1 MKYIITS
8 SFKAML
14 AVIYLNAPVVADTS
28 LKTELAN
35 PALVKTERGDDLK
48 WNFSTIPRPS
58 RSDVGRMAR
67 ISIVGAEKELSCL
80 PPQALNNG
88 VLPWRGIEKRDFFTF
103 SSRDA
108 RDGRIVMD
116 MGEVTPVAAVASYSY
131 QEDKARMYTGVR
143 APQVYTLYGS
153 AEDRPDPS
161 DLSAWIKIAEV
172 DTRPLG
178 WGGRHGSFVQAR
190 DGEVLGSFR
199 WLLWEVE
206 RTVPP
211 PAVHPGTHP
220 GWTNTWFA
228 ELDVHTPE
236 TLKTA
241 GDAVMAGAD
250 LEEVTVLFK
259 THFDIGFTH
268 RVPEIVHIYRTSMID
283 QVLDR
288 IEESKTLP
296 PDQRFSWTIPSWV
309 MHQILWDGQDPV
321 RRERVINALKD
332 GSIQCHALPVSL
344 HTESLDLETLASGLD
359 LHTRFA
365 RELGLPLSRS
375 GKMTDVPSHSWIL
388 PTLLGNAGI
397 DFLHIGTNPSSER
410 PELPLLYHW
419 EGPDG
424 SRVLTFHNQGYG
436 SSVFQ
441 GLNGM
446 YPPKDWPYKNWL
458 ILCTESDNAPPP
470 SASQLQDFFAELK
483 RNLPHVEVTIGT
495 MEDFADAILAEEK
508 AGATVPVVRM
518 DQPDFWIHGMGS
530 MPETESAANRQ
541 RPTLASVETLDAHL
555 RMWGLHRPSIR
566 AEIDDAHERS
576 LMYGEHTWGGAKNL
590 HGRDAYA
597 IEDFESFIRKD
608 QASVYLQTT
617 WNDKANYIW
626 KAEEITDNLKKSAL
640 EELAAATSG
649 EGDRAIVFNPLPY
662 RRDAI
667 VDVPDGRM
675 LARDLPPSGYKT
687 FALEGMDKIDWTDQ
701 ATAILENPF
710 LRVTLDRYRGGIISI
725 VDKKNG
731 RELVDQKAKYA
742 FGQYLYQRFDQE
754 QTISEFIDQAL
765 FHDRSPRSVLQWY
778 VRMDLPG
785 DVPYAEAVPTY
796 ESMRVRRDGVEQTVE
811 LVAPAGGIISSKVIT
826 TITLPEHAPWLE
838 IAIQLDG
845 KKPDYWPESGGFYF
859 PVNAQN
865 PQFRIGRVGAVVD
878 PEKDF
883 ARASSRTYGYVN
895 TGAMIADADGVGV
908 AICPLDHGIMSFGK
922 KGLNT
927 FDADYVPTTPVGMVN
942 IFNNLWHINF
952 PYWVQGPFNSRVRIW
967 ATHNLKSSSLVEP
980 ALEARQPAL
989 TIIASGPGGTLPAEQ
1004 PGLELSRTGI
1014 RVTAFRPYG
1023 NGTLL
1028 RIWEQSGVSGN
1039 VTITLP
1045 SGAKFKTAQPVNL
1058 RGQNIGDPVKIED
1071 GKLVTPLGKYAPV
1084 TFLLK

>member
-1 MKYIITS
+1 MKYIITL
-8 SFKAML
+8 SFTAML
-14 AVIYLNAPVVADTS
+14 AGMCLTSPVVAETS
-28 LKTELAN
+28 FKTGLSN
-35 PALVKTERGDDLK
+35 PGLVKMERVDDLK
-48 WNFSTIPRPS
+48 WSFSTIPRPS
-58 RSDVGRMAR
+58 RSDFGREAS
-67 ISIVGAEKELSCL
+67 ISIVGPEKELSCL

-103 SSRDA
+103 SSRDP

-116 MGEVTPVAAVASYSY
+116 MGTVTPVAAVASYSY

-161 DLSAWIKIAEV
+161 DLSDWIKLAEV

-199 WLLWEVE
+199 WLLWDVK

-220 GWTNTWFA
+220 GWTGTWFA

-241 GDAVMAGAD
+241 GDAVMAGAE
-250 LEEVTVLFK
+250 LETVTVLFK

-268 RVPEIVHIYRTSMID
+268 RSPEIVDIYRTSMID
-283 QVLDR
+283 QALNL
-288 IEESKTLP
+288 IEKSKTLP
-296 PDQRFSWTIPSWV
+296 PDQRYSWTIPSWV
-309 MHQILWDGQDPV
+309 MHQILWEGQEPL

-332 GSIQCHALPVSL
+332 GSIQSHALPVTL
-344 HTESLDLETLASGLD
+344 HTESLDIETLASGLN

-388 PTLLGNAGI
+388 PTLLRNAGI
-397 DFLHIGTNPSSER
+397 DFMHIGTNPGSER

-436 SSVFQ
+436 SGVFQ

-446 YPPKDWPYKNWL
+446 YPPKDWPYKHWL
-458 ILCTESDNAPPP
+458 ILSCETDNAPPP
-470 SASQLQDFFAELK
+470 NASQLKNFFAELK
-483 RNLPHVEVTIGT
+483 RNLPHVKVTIGK

-518 DQPDFWIHGMGS
+518 DQPDFWIHGVGS
-530 MPETESAANRQ
+530 MPEAESMANRQ

-555 RMWGLHRPSIR
+555 RMWGLHRPNIR
-566 AEIDDAHERS
+566 AEIDDAQERS
-576 LMYGEHTWGGAKNL
+576 LMYGEHTWGGFKNL

-597 IEDFESFIRKD
+597 IEDFERFIRND
-608 QASVYLQTT
+608 QTSVYLQTT
-617 WNDKANYIW
+617 WNDHADYIW
-626 KAEEITDNLKKSAL
+626 KAEEITGNLQKSAL

-649 EGDRAIVFNPLPY
+649 EGDRVIVFNPLPY

-667 VDVPDGRM
+667 VDVSGGRM
-675 LARDLPPSGYKT
+675 FTRDLPPTGYRT
-687 FALEGMDKIDWTDQ
+687 FTLERMDKIDWTDQ

-710 LRVTLDRYRGGIISI
+710 LMVTLDRSRGGIISI
-725 VDKKNG
+725 VDKKTG

-742 FGQYLYQRFDQE
+742 FGQYLYQRFDQK
-754 QTISEFIDQAL
+754 QTISGFIDQAL
-765 FHDRSPRSVLQWY
+765 FHDRMPRGVLQWH
-778 VRMDLPG
+778 VRMDLPN
-785 DVPYAEAVPTY
+785 DVPYAEATPSYT
-796 ESMRVRRDGVEQTVE
+796 SMRVRKDRVEQTAE
-811 LVAPAGGIISSKVIT
+811 LVAPANGIISSNVTI

-838 IAIQLDG
+838 ITIQLDG

-859 PVNAQN
+859 PVNASN
-865 PQFRIGRVGAVVD
+865 PQFRIGRVGAVVN

-908 AICPLDHGIMSFGK
+908 AICPLDHGIMSFGE

-927 FDADYVPTTPVGMVN
+927 FDPDYVPTIPVAKVS

-952 PYWVQGPFNSRVRIW
+952 PYWIQGTFASRVRVW
-967 ATHNLKSSSLVEP
+967 ATHDLKPSSLVEP

-989 TIIASGPGGTLPAEQ
+989 TIMASGPGGTLPAEQ

-1014 RVTAFRPYG
+1014 RVTAFRQDG
-1023 NGTLL
+1023 KGTLL
-1028 RIWEQSGVSGN
+1028 RLWEQSGVSGN
-1039 VTITLP
+1039 VTVTLP
-1045 SGAKFKTAQPVNL
+1045 RGAKFNTAQPVNL
-1058 RGQNIGDPVKIED
+1058 RGQHIGDPVKIKD
-1071 GKLVTPLGKYAPV
+1071 GKLVTPLGKYAPAS
-1084 TFLLK
+1084 FLLK